1 MANSAANLISI
12 FFSLQLSSLSTV
24 TVDLLWNNLCSH
36 FIGI

>member
-12 FFSLQLSSLSTV
+12 LSLQLSSLSTM
-24 TVDLLWNNLCSH
+24 TVDFLWNNLCSH